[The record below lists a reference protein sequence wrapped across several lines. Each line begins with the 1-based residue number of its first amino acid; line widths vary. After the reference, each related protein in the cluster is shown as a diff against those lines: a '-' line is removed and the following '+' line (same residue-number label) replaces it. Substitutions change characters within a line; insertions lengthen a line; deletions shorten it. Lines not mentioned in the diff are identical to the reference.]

1 MDKKQNLDLK
11 LLLDK
16 TEFYVDDFIS
26 GTLVLN
32 SERPSLIEK
41 IDIEITMVQ
50 EWKLKG
56 SQPQSNNKYHFIVP
70 LNLNNTKTLIPIQD
84 CYIMPGGEN
93 KIPFK
98 FKLAKDPCPCFE
110 YPLNE
115 IYGFIRYHFDIKID
129 SCHFKKLVWNN
140 YLHVIAR
147 PCIIQNEKLTKTF
160 EDTIKKVF
168 TDLGSIIMTITISD
182 NNLKYNSEIK
192 ADIFIDNTYGKDQ
205 IKELEIKFLRIISF
219 FGTKQE
225 IKYNEEYL
233 IYTTKLPTVIMPGK
247 KQNYECTI
255 PLKDNNC
262 KRYIYNNK
270 NHNQNLYNI
279 KQEEINYYM
288 PTVYSDYISC
298 KYDLQF
304 ELYLKTKLGNNNR
317 PRIRF
322 PIYIVHQR
330 LSEYQDELEK
340 AKKYNINEENNNII
354 HNENGENKGN
364 NININNNTNH
374 YPYFDECN
382 TNNFETINNGKMQV
396 FVGNSPSIPPP
407 PPPPPQPPQQP
418 FVPFLNKK
426 IW

>member
-1 MDKKQNLDLK
+1 M
-11 LLLDK
+11 
-16 TEFYVDDFIS
+16 FI
-26 GTLVLN
+26 
-32 SERPSLIEK
+32 
-41 IDIEITMVQ
+41 
-50 EWKLKG
+50 
-56 SQPQSNNKYHFIVP
+56 
-70 LNLNNTKTLIPIQD
+70 
-84 CYIMPGGEN
+84 
-93 KIPFK
+93 
-98 FKLAKDPCPCFE
+98 
-110 YPLNE
+110 
-115 IYGFIRYHFDIKID
+115 
-129 SCHFKKLVWNN
+129 
-140 YLHVIAR
+140 
-147 PCIIQNEKLTKTF
+147 
-160 EDTIKKVF
+160 
-168 TDLGSIIMTITISD
+168 
-182 NNLKYNSEIK
+182 
-192 ADIFIDNTYGKDQ
+192 
-205 IKELEIKFLRIISF
+205 
-219 FGTKQE
+219 
-225 IKYNEEYL
+225 
-233 IYTTKLPTVIMPGK
+233 GK